1 MTEKK
6 LKSLV
11 DMTALDEALE
21 LKKRAQSSLSALQ
34 RHDSFLNDCKES
46 EVIFRFR
53 ALYGILIMACNDI
66 DELVKYWKDQS

>member
-1 MTEKK
+1 MKG
-6 LKSLV
+6 LRN
-11 DMTALDEALE
+11 MTALDEAVE
-21 LKKRAQSSLSALQ
+21 LKKRAQNSLAALQ
-34 RHDSFLNDCKES
+34 KHDSFLRDCKES

>member
-1 MTEKK
+1 MKG
-6 LKSLV
+6 LRN
-11 DMTALDEALE
+11 MTALEEAVE

-34 RHDSFLNDCKES
+34 RHDSFSNDCKES

-66 DELVKYWKDQS
+66 DELVKCWKDQS

>member
-66 DELVKYWKDQS
+66 EELVKDWKDQS

>member
-1 MTEKK
+1 
-6 LKSLV
+6 
-11 DMTALDEALE
+11 MTALDEAVE
-21 LKKRAQSSLSALQ
+21 LKKRAQNSLAALQ
-34 RHDSFLNDCKES
+34 KHDSFLTDCKES

>member
-1 MTEKK
+1 
-6 LKSLV
+6 
-11 DMTALDEALE
+11 MTALDEALE

-66 DELVKYWKDQS
+66 DELVKYWKDPS